1 MTSVSFLL
9 RLPLSAILSF
19 FLGENYS
26 GNLWWEF
33 VGSVSVE
40 DSVDSESVAGWE
52 DCRRSSG
59 EDEVGIDN
67 NFSSFFLSDATLQC
81 QTFLFVFFLILCIY
95 FEINQQL
102 LFAHVLVC
110 VVADFSKLDS
120 KIIPNLGFTLFCFVY
135 FHSCIEL
142 CFAAGVIVGVKDLRS
157 LVVDVV
163 VSDYFLSILS
173 YYFIIIH
180 IYTLNYFAFL
190 NIFCEI
196 VFGNRGNFL
205 ESTKGFLN

>member
-1 MTSVSFLL
+1 MTSVNFLL

-19 FLGENYS
+19 QVKITLEIFG
-26 GNLWWEF
+26 GRF
-33 VGSVSVE
+33 VGRVSVE
-40 DSVDSESVAGWE
+40 DSIDSESVAGWE

-67 NFSSFFLSDATLQC
+67 NFSSFFLSLQC

-110 VVADFSKLDS
+110 DVADFSKLDS
-120 KIIPNLGFTLFCFVY
+120 KIIPNLCFTLFCFVY
-135 FHSCIEL
+135 FHSCIDL
-142 CFAAGVIVGVKDLRS
+142 CFAAGVIVGVKDLCS
-157 LVVDVV
+157 LVVDVA
-163 VSDYFLSILS
+163 VSNYFLSILS

-180 IYTLNYFAFL
+180 ICTLNYFSFL

-205 ESTKGFLN
+205 ETTKRFLN